1 MVRIVDVRERTIEIS
16 RYAHR
21 TTGPGTLTTSLVA
34 VQTDVRRNGEPVVGY
49 GFSSVG
55 RYGQGGLI
63 RQRFR
68 PRLLEA
74 DEGDLQ
80 SEDGANIDPTRAW
93 DVMMAHEKPGGHG
106 ERSVAVGT
114 LDMAIWDAASKI
126 ADLPLHQFLAQHL
139 GKQTSASAVPVY
151 ASGGYRFRQDDLAR
165 LVDELTAFANAGF
178 TLVKMKVGSA
188 TLFDDLRRVEAARD
202 GLPDDIGLAVD
213 AMNAYQGEVAVCAA
227 EALRALELAW
237 FEDVCDPHD
246 FATQRAVTAIYDRPL
261 AAGEA
266 LFSAG
271 EAKLLADY
279 GGLRPD
285 RDKLVFDPVHTYGL
299 PGYRRIVDVMTEAGW
314 PLEAF
319 WPHGGHLFSLHL
331 VSALGLAG
339 AEITPRAFAPFNVP
353 LGGAIVEDGTI
364 ALPAMP
370 GIGFESQES
379 TAREFSKLIGA

>member
-1 MVRIVDVRERTIEIS
+1 ERTIEIS

-34 VQTDVRRNGEPVVGY
+34 VQTDVRRNGELVVGY

-63 RQRFR
+63 RERFG
-68 PRLLEA
+68 PRLIEA
-74 DEGDLQ
+74 DGGDLQ
-80 SEDGANIDPTRAW
+80 SEDGTNIDPTRAW
-93 DVMMAHEKPGGHG
+93 DAMMAHEKPGGHG
-106 ERSVAVGT
+106 ERCVAVGT
-114 LDMAIWDAASKI
+114 LDMAIWDAAAKI

-139 GKQTSASAVPVY
+139 GKNTSARAVPVY
-151 ASGGYRFRQDDLAR
+151 ASGGYRFREDDQAR
-165 LVDELTAFANAGF
+165 LVEELTAFANAGF
-178 TLVKMKVGSA
+178 TRVKMKVGSGA
-188 TLFDDLRRVEAARD
+188 LLDDLERVEVARD
-202 GLPDDIGLAVD
+202 CLPDDIELAVD
-213 AMNAYQGEVAVCAA
+213 AMNAYQGEEAVSAA
-227 EALRALELAW
+227 EALRSLELAW

-246 FATQRAVTAIYDRPL
+246 FATQRAVTAIYEGPL

-271 EAKLLADY
+271 EARLLADH
-279 GGLRPD
+279 GGMRPD

-299 PGYRRIVDVMTEAGW
+299 PGYLRIVGVMTEAGW

-331 VSALGLAG
+331 ASAMGLAG
-339 AEITPRAFAPFNVP
+339 AEVTPRAFAPFNVP
-353 LGGAIVEDGTI
+353 PSGAILEEGTI
-364 ALPAMP
+364 ALPTGP

-379 TAREFSKLIGA
+379 TKREFHRLIGT